1 MRNFFVVNKITGDL
15 EKLYLNNQKD
25 INLVNMKMIVFKY
38 YDLKIKSREIAAGEL
53 YYK

>member
-25 INLVNMKMIVFKY
+25 INLVNMKMKATSTWKRHQFCGVASVF
-38 YDLKIKSREIAAGEL
+38 GT
-53 YYK
+53 